1 MAKTVVVNFGRMN
14 PPTIGHEKLAN
25 VVKDTAKKFNGEP
38 RLYLSHS
45 QDNKKNPLDYN
56 TKMSLVQKAFGIA
69 KKSPAK
75 NIIGVAQET
84 EKEGF
89 DTFVVVVGSDRYTE
103 FKTLLNKYNGRDYN
117 FDKIVVVSAGE
128 RDPDAEGAAGM
139 SGTKLRELIKN
150 NMMKSAFEGL
160 PSKLSNADKKK
171 IFDIVKKN
179 IKEEEESIMS
189 ESRNKKVADF
199 LKESFKPVEKKDPL
213 YSFKVH
219 EAKDDFV
226 VIDPKSGKVLAR
238 FDNQGKAERYAKV
251 KRADVL
257 TGKEYAMMS
266 EADVSKFYS
275 GPSSDMLR
283 KRSEPW
289 EKQAAADMKAGKSVA
304 WFLDRKQGAGQKWS
318 IGTQFWFDAE
328 KYQKQYDKVGSKV
341 KRLFKMG
348 EELDEGKMKELHM
361 YMQQGKSPEWIA
373 KKMGLDAKTIK
384 SLIGETI
391 EEFYVAVKYDAKGKK
406 TGERKVFKDLKSAT
420 AYASKMGKEYRVHS
434 EASARADALKAMG
447 SRRGIDPADID
458 TNSDAADD
466 EKDVNI
472 IMQLRKVISLRG
484 LKPVKFANGK
494 TVKLTVPQAQV
505 ALDKFNKMRTSI
517 QKGDYMK
524 KLQKSPE
531 DFKKA
536 LAEDVDIDTITSKF
550 IAQQLEEKLKASDG
564 LGAWISD
571 FHKSDAPQFDGK
583 SKEERT
589 KMAIAAFVGAGGK
602 LDEEVEIAEEM
613 SKDMAKG
620 ILSMVKNRD
629 FKITPGD
636 RVPMVYLNNADRE
649 ALAKKYGKLSKDVP
663 GPSKGIP
670 VTALVNL
677 AMQGKSRGDLDTE
690 GGKHIISWNK
700 GGKKI
705 GTPKKIADVAK
716 LANLR
721 LESEDIKKN

>member
-38 RLYLSHS
+38 RIYLSHS

-56 TKMSLVQKAFGIA
+56 TKMNLVQKAFGIA

-160 PSKLSNADKKK
+160 PSKLSNSDKKK

-199 LKESFKPVEKKDPL
+199 LKESFKPAEKKDPL

-226 VIDPKSGKVLAR
+226 VVDPKSGKVLAR
-238 FDNQGKAERYAKV
+238 FDNKGKADRYAKV

-266 EADVSKFYS
+266 EADVSRYYKS
-275 GPSSDMLR
+275 GPSDDMLR

-289 EKQAAADMKAGKSVA
+289 EKKAAADMKAGKSVA
-304 WFLDRKQGAGQKWS
+304 WFLDRKQGAGQKWTV
-318 IGTQFWFDAE
+318 GTQLWFDAE

-348 EELDEGKMKELHM
+348 EEISLDEGRMKELHM

-373 KKMGLDAKTIK
+373 KKMGLDIKTIK
-384 SLIGETI
+384 SLIGESDT
-391 EEFYVAVKYDAKGKK
+391 ESYVWHG
-406 TGERKVFKDLKSAT
+406 
-420 AYASKMGKEYRVHS
+420 YRLPIAEPVV
-434 EASARADALKAMG
+434 E
-447 SRRGIDPADID
+447 
-458 TNSDAADD
+458 ADD
-466 EKDVNI
+466 EEDGDVNI

-494 TVKLTVPQAQV
+494 TVKITVPQAHA
-505 ALDKFNKMRTSI
+505 ALDKFNRMRTSI

-531 DFKKA
+531 DFKRA
-536 LAEDVDIDTITSKF
+536 LAEDVDVDTITSKF
-550 IAQQLEEKLKASDG
+550 IAQHLEEKLKISDG

-583 SKEERT
+583 SKEDRT

-602 LDEEVEIAEEM
+602 LNEEVDIAEEM
-613 SKDMAKG
+613 SKDMAIS
-620 ILSMVKNRD
+620 ILSMVKSRD
-629 FKITPGD
+629 FKIASGD

-649 ALAKKYGKLSKDVP
+649 ALSKKYGRLSRDVP
-663 GPSKGIP
+663 GPSKGIT

-677 AMQGKSRGDLDTE
+677 AVQGKSRGDLDTE
-690 GGKHIISWNK
+690 GGKHIISWKK

-716 LANLR
+716 LANLT
-721 LESEDIKKN
+721 LESEEKKK